1 MNNHPA
7 IFVNNLTV
15 TYPAQNYPA
24 VKAVSFSVHENSITT
39 LIGPNGSGKTTIIK
53 AILGLLE
60 YQGEIKIFNQ
70 PIRQAS
76 QLIGFVPQRF
86 TFDNTFPMT
95 VFEFVA
101 LPLIIQANSPKPKRK
116 QVLDTLELLKAQELA
131 DKTLA
136 SLSGG
141 ELQRV
146 LLARSLVREPKLL
159 LLDEPEVGID
169 VGGEQTLY
177 DLLDDLVDKQKL
189 TVLIAS
195 HELDVVYTYADYVLC
210 VNKRLVCDGR
220 PEQIL
225 NQSTIEKLYGK
236 QIKFYNHKNF

>member
-1 MNNHPA
+1 MNHHPA
-7 IFVNNLTV
+7 ILVKNLTV

-24 VKAVSFSVHENSITT
+24 VQEVNFSVRQNSITT

-60 YQGEIKIFNQ
+60 YRGEINIFGQKVNK
-70 PIRQAS
+70 AS
-76 QLIGFVPQRF
+76 HLIGFVPQRF
-86 TFDNTFPMT
+86 AFDNTFPMT
-95 VFEFVA
+95 VFEFVV
-101 LPLIIQANSPKPKRK
+101 LPLIAQTNFPKPKRG
-116 QVLDTLELLKAQELA
+116 QVFDTLGLLKAQELA

-146 LLARSLVREPKLL
+146 LLARSLVQEPRLL
-159 LLDEPEVGID
+159 LLDEPEAGID

-177 DLLDDLVDKQKL
+177 DLLDDLVDKKRL

-210 VNKRLVCDGR
+210 VNKRLVCDGT
-220 PEQIL
+220 PDQVL
-225 NQSTIEKLYGK
+225 NQSTFEKLYGR
-236 QIKFYNHKNF
+236 QIKFYNHK